1 MRSCR
6 VWRMRA
12 ESLDVNPEQRLFF
25 EDFRQV
31 VVAVVCRGVRAG
43 AEGVGRCVE
52 EQTRSVC
59 VPPVLLL
66 NHFVCWIGAQSNE
79 VRCIGVASHP
89 TPDCWQ
95 PHCPVEP

>member
-1 MRSCR
+1 MRTCR
-6 VWRMRA
+6 FWRVRA
-12 ESLDVNPEQRLFF
+12 GSLYVNPEKWRMD
-25 EDFRQV
+25 DFHQV
-31 VVAVVCRGVRAG
+31 VVAVVCRGVRVG

-95 PHCPVEP
+95 PHCPVVL